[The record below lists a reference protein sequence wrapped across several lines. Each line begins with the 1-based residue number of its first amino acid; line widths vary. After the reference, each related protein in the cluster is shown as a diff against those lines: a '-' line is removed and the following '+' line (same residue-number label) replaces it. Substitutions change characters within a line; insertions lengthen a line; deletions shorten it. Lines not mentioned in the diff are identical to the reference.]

1 MTTIPIDPVV
11 ITAFVLALV
20 RAAAWLFVAPPFNTR
35 MVPVTV
41 KAGIAAALALGA
53 TQHIT
58 NPVLPSETGAF
69 ITALVVQALVGFTLG
84 MFTLLL
90 VNALQAAGQFVDLF
104 AGFSLSTIFDPFN
117 NAQAAVF
124 GRFYELLAT
133 TLLFTSGAYLILING
148 FYRSFDVIPAGGLQM
163 STISA
168 LLTKNMGEFLVAAI
182 EIAGPIL
189 ACLFLA
195 EITLGLLARAA
206 PNLNVFSLAFPLR
219 VVIAL
224 VVVAVALPVVAPAL
238 GNLVRAAVAP
248 LGH

>member
-1 MTTIPIDPVV
+1 
-11 ITAFVLALV
+11 
-20 RAAAWLFVAPPFNTR
+20 
-35 MVPVTV
+35 
-41 KAGIAAALALGA
+41 
-53 TQHIT
+53 
-58 NPVLPSETGAF
+58 
-69 ITALVVQALVGFTLG
+69 

-238 GNLVRAAVAP
+238 GNLVRDAVAP